1 MKQQP
6 FPPSPI
12 NDALFKACA
21 KGTFEE
27 IRALLDQGADPALP
41 HWEEAWCD
49 GTPEDYFCIHEAAM
63 NPDIRILDLLV
74 EHGADPNMSNFYDQ
88 QPLAYAGRFNT
99 FEMVKHL
106 VELGNDPSR
115 YDLDGGSVLS
125 WSAVNPDIRVL
136 EFLLDNGAEIGGCA
150 DGQTEL
156 DEALRSGTPDRIRF
170 LVAHG
175 AALDFISGESIK
187 SASLENVRALLECGY
202 DPNCREDEWDNHG
215 PLLVDVLDSKRRA
228 LFMEFLAKPR
238 QPIS

>member
-1 MKQQP
+1 MKQQS

-27 IRALLDQGADPALP
+27 IRTLLDKGADPALP

-49 GTPEDYFCIHEAAM
+49 GTPEDYFCIHEAAK
-63 NPDIRILDLLV
+63 NTDIRILDLLV
-74 EHGADPNMSNFYDQ
+74 EHGADPCMSNFYDQ
-88 QPLAYAGRFNT
+88 QSLAYAGRFNT

-125 WSAVNPDIRVL
+125 WSAANPDIRVL

-175 AALDFISGESIK
+175 AAPDFISNERIK
-187 SASLENVRALLECGY
+187 SASLENIRALLECGY
-202 DPNCREDEWDNHG
+202 DPNCREDGWGNDG
-215 PLLVDVLDSKRRA
+215 PLLVDVLDSERRA
-228 LFMEFLAKPR
+228 LFMEFIEKT
-238 QPIS
+238 